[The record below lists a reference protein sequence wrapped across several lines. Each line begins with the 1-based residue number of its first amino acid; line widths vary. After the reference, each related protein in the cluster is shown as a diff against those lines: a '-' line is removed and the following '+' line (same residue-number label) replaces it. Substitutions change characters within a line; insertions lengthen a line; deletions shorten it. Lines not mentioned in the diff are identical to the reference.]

1 MANGIFFTVCTLLDL
16 VISVLFPGS
25 YRMNDL
31 VFISSLGFCSLVLV
45 IREYDLLDR
54 CLMAF
59 LYGLI
64 VDLFIM
70 NTFLLYA
77 CTYLLIPL
85 LLQLWSRHMGGSVLE
100 SVILCIATIFV
111 KDLLIFFY
119 MRMSGISELSFAGW
133 IVSYEFLSIIG
144 NGVLVFAVVLLQRIK
159 NDYQRMKAGALYRE
173 QGIVSLF
180 LSSCAQRR
188 AGAFLSASVP
198 TAEADIAGHRSPAA
212 RGTADPL
219 SGGDRAQR
227 RACVCEGSAAA
238 VWLYPFQCAGARGR
252 FAQRLR

>member
-77 CTYLLIPL
+77 CTYLLIGTTF
-85 LLQLWSRHMGGSVLE
+85 S
-100 SVILCIATIFV
+100 T
-111 KDLLIFFY
+111 
-119 MRMSGISELSFAGW
+119 
-133 IVSYEFLSIIG
+133 
-144 NGVLVFAVVLLQRIK
+144 
-159 NDYQRMKAGALYRE
+159 
-173 QGIVSLF
+173 SL
-180 LSSCAQRR
+180 
-188 AGAFLSASVP
+188 
-198 TAEADIAGHRSPAA
+198 
-212 RGTADPL
+212 
-219 SGGDRAQR
+219 
-227 RACVCEGSAAA
+227 
-238 VWLYPFQCAGARGR
+238 
-252 FAQRLR
+252 